1 MHPMRKS
8 ILAALLAL
16 QALSFLGCGES
27 APPPPTD
34 AERAKLPGTPSEGP
48 EAPKVSK
55 AKKH

>member
-1 MHPMRKS
+1 MRKS